1 MLKTFRKITAAIALS
16 TLLLAA
22 SAQGAEVIGHGDD
35 NTGGQV
41 SGGFSLFLIGGAA
54 GGPLGAI
61 AGGLLGAWA
70 GGEAQQQAGLSGD
83 RYAVRT
89 EQGET
94 LSFRSPNRQFA
105 IGDRVNIDGIRLQ
118 PAH

>member
-1 MLKTFRKITAAIALS
+1 MLITFRKITAA
-16 TLLLAA
+16 TLLALLVAPVSQA
-22 SAQGAEVIGHGDD
+22 AEVIGHSDD
-35 NTGGQV
+35 NSGGQV
-41 SGGFSLFLIGGAA
+41 SGGFSLLLIGGAA